1 MAFCNPSRRLFRPPV
16 LRARGRVFA
25 FLLPAFGGLLAAPP
39 PASAQGISLIRDTE
53 IERVLEGYERPL
65 MEAAGLAPGA
75 VKIRIVNDS
84 SFNAFA
90 AQSPFIEASEDIFV
104 NTGMILRSKTPNEV
118 IGVLAHETG
127 HIAGGDVVRG
137 GMAMQKASIPMLIGM
152 AIGVAAMIA
161 GAGEAGMGAI
171 VLGQQA
177 AQSQFLQFS
186 RAQESTADQRA
197 ITYLNRTHQS
207 GQGMVRVFERLANE
221 AAMTADYSQA
231 FATDHPADRQR
242 IDQLQTRVDASPYK
256 GIPDSPEAIH
266 EFHMIQAK
274 LVGYLSNPDAVLAHF
289 PASDTS
295 DEAYYARAMAYLR
308 KPELKKAIEQTE
320 TLIAREPENPYF
332 REMLGQIYVEMSQP
346 EKGIA
351 PYQKSVDLMPDA
363 PLLRVSLAAA
373 QLATEKQAMAKP
385 ALDNLKIAL
394 QQESDSTF
402 GWYEAAQAYSQ
413 LGNQPMANLSTA
425 ERYYWAGGMKQAAV
439 FAARA
444 SLKLPKGSTDWQ
456 RANDIVAIAAP
467 QAKRE

>member
-25 FLLPAFGGLLAAPP
+25 FLLPAFGGLLAGAP

-242 IDQLQTRVDASPYK
+242 IDQLQTRVDVSPYK
-256 GIPDSPEAIH
+256 NVPDSPEAIH